1 MGFDVQGIKFL
12 LGAHR
17 GGVSF
22 LKTATIG
29 RQEFFIPP
37 VYLGRILN
45 QFGVGDGDREARR
58 MLTESRG
65 FSDPLLRFLG
75 AEHIVSVDASSYEGA
90 SVVHDMNSPIP
101 ESLSNAFSVVIDG
114 GTLEHVFNFP
124 VAITNCMKMVQ
135 VGGHLLLMTPANN
148 FMGHGFYQFSPELF
162 FRIFSQE
169 NGFEISRA
177 VFSETSPRARWY
189 EIVDP
194 ARARRRVE
202 LVNSR
207 PAYLLIQARK
217 LRQVP
222 VLAIAPQQSDY
233 TVLWEQGVQERS
245 EFSAIEH
252 RSPPARVAR
261 GLLNRFAHA
270 FQRARRLALTL
281 LTPRPDAE
289 VFKQVNWL
297 P

>member
-1 MGFDVQGIKFL
+1 MGFDVQGTKFL

-17 GGVSF
+17 SGVSF
-22 LKTATIG
+22 AKTATIG

-37 VYLGRILN
+37 SYLARVLSE
-45 QFGVGDGDREARR
+45 FGISDSEGEAAR

-65 FSDPLLRFLG
+65 FVDPLLRSLG
-75 AEHIVSVDASSYEGA
+75 AEEIVSIDASSYEGA
-90 SVVHDMNSPIP
+90 SVVHDMNLPIP
-101 ESLSNAFSVVIDG
+101 DSIRSGFSVVIDG
-114 GTLEHVFNFP
+114 GTLEHIFNFP
-124 VAITNCMKMVQ
+124 VAIKNCMEMVQ

-148 FMGHGFYQFSPELF
+148 FLGHGFYQFSPELF
-162 FRIFSQE
+162 FRLFSPA

-177 VFSETSPRARWY
+177 IFSETSPRARWY

-217 LRQVP
+217 VRQVP
-222 VLAIAPQQSDY
+222 VLATPPQQSDY
-233 TVLWEQGVQERS
+233 LVLWEQPAKGAS
-245 EFSAIEH
+245 TSAAEPG
-252 RSPPARVAR
+252 SFPAWLRRAVVGHLA
-261 GLLNRFAHA
+261 GA
-270 FQRARRLALTL
+270 FQRARRLALAI
-281 LTPRPDAE
+281 LTPRPDPQ
-289 VFKQVNWL
+289 VFKEVNWL